1 VCWPQSGHHHHL
13 IKFKLFSLWFSWP
26 VAHLALS
33 NNRSLTLGRLD
44 CTNDSSRCSPPWMA
58 PSSTYVDR
66 IIYDRVWCQTGQY
79 DCVWRTRIYAKGR
92 KCVRFK
98 YCLRRIP
105 CKTLLSLLY
114 MTGFLKRAGRHFRP
128 LQNKVE
134 LINIERRIV
143 LFRCKHFRDQM
154 RLWCAWPF
162 RVYTTHKIPI
172 KHRLTNVSLV

>member
-1 VCWPQSGHHHHL
+1 MSTRRLLFQRACTIKNLTMCVGLIQSGHHHHL
-13 IKFKLFSLWFSWP
+13 IKCKLFSLWFSWS
-26 VAHLALS
+26 VAHLTLN

-44 CTNDSSRCSPPWMA
+44 YTNDSSRCSSPWVA

-92 KCVRFK
+92 NCVRFN
-98 YCLRRIP
+98 YFLRRIP
-105 CKTLLSLLY
+105 CKTLLWLLY

-128 LQNKVE
+128 VQNKVE

-143 LFRCKHFRDQM
+143 KE
-154 RLWCAWPF
+154 
-162 RVYTTHKIPI
+162 I
-172 KHRLTNVSLV
+172 NVSLEPTLVNDLQ